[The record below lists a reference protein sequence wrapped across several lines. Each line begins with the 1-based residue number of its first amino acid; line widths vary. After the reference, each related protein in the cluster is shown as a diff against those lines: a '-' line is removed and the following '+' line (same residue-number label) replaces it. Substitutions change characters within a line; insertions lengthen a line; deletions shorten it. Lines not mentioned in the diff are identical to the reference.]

1 MLVAICS
8 AKGSPGVSVAA
19 LALASMWPSP
29 VVLAECDPAGGD
41 LRTGYLRGEVDTAG
55 RGLGRLAAAAR
66 RPEVTDL
73 RGLLQEQLYALHP
86 DGGLLWLPGI
96 DEPGQ
101 ASVAAASWGRLGQ
114 TFAALETAAPTG
126 YDVIADCGR
135 LAAPAPVSG
144 LLTSADL
151 VLLAVRPTVPSVA
164 SAAAWLPQLRRHLP
178 EPRRLQL
185 LVIGDGSFR
194 GPEVAAAL
202 DLRTAGSLP
211 ADLAAAAV
219 LTGAAPTGRNL
230 ARAPLMRTADTLARA
245 LALRVRDLRLVDTAG
260 TAELAVPTGVSS

>member
-66 RPEVTDL
+66 QPEVADL

-86 DGGLLWLPGI
+86 DGALLWLPGI

-114 TFAALETAAPTG
+114 TFAALETAGPAG

-164 SAAAWLPQLRRHLP
+164 AAAGWLPQLRRHLP
-178 EPRRLQL
+178 DSRRLQL

-194 GPEVAAAL
+194 GAEVAAAL
-202 DLRTAGSLP
+202 DLRTAGWLP
-211 ADLAAAAV
+211 ADPAAAAV
-219 LTGAAPTGRNL
+219 LTGAAPVGRSL
-230 ARAPLMRTADTLARA
+230 ARAPLMRSADALARA
-245 LALRVRDLRLVDTAG
+245 LTLRVRDLRLAS
-260 TAELAVPTGVSS
+260 TAEPATVPTGVTA